1 MATAYKTRFVKPYKE
16 KNGKFVVNLPT
27 CSKCY
32 ESGVYLIKS
41 DKTGK
46 VIYIGYSATNLYKTI
61 TRHFQTWND
70 KQQNRFVYDKRYY
83 TIRVIFTSSERSA
96 LLEKYLIE
104 KYQPRDNKMKYD
116 NYLSAKESN
125 QAENIEQNAEFI
137 SVLEDAP
144 F

>member
-16 KNGKFVVNLPT
+16 KNGKPVVNLPT
-27 CSKCY
+27 CAKCY

-41 DKTGK
+41 DRTGK
-46 VIYIGYSATNLYKTI
+46 IIYIGYSATNLYKTI
-61 TRHFQTWND
+61 TRHFQKWND
-70 KQQNRFVYDKRYY
+70 KKQNRFVYDKNKY
-83 TIRVIFTSSERSA
+83 TIRVIFTTSERAA

-104 KYQPRDNKMKYD
+104 KLQPRDNKMKYE
-116 NYLSAKESN
+116 NYLSERESA
-125 QAENIEQNAEFI
+125 QAERIEKNAEFI